1 MHGIIHTSAWAYTYV
16 RVSLHVRPRELTRT
30 YVWNEGGMSLKKL
43 NTTKGAHTYV
53 RVE

>member
-30 YVWNEGGMSLKKL
+30 YVWSEGL
-43 NTTKGAHTYV
+43 TE
-53 RVE
+53 RF

>member
-16 RVSLHVRPRELTRT
+16 RVSLHVRTCELTRT
-30 YVWNEGGMSLKKL
+30 YVQAYTN
-43 NTTKGAHTYV
+43 V